1 MSTHIRK
8 GIESLKNYYIHKL
21 MDSGHYKGSVDELYS
36 LTLSELAL
44 ILKKI
49 PLREM
54 IPQVIP
60 IDFIKIIEKFIQ
72 M

>member
-8 GIESLKNYYIHKL
+8 GIETLKNYYIHKL

-44 ILKKI
+44 ILKKNS
-49 PLREM
+49 P
-54 IPQVIP
+54 PSNDP
-60 IDFIKIIEKFIQ
+60 SSNSH
-72 M
+72 